1 MRPVVR
7 KKRFQLARA
16 VQHARY
22 GIVFPRSDLRADPGG
37 GRGVDFEEL
46 LCDLPKKTA

>member
-16 VQHARY
+16 VQHSRY

-37 GRGVDFEEL
+37 GWGVDFEEL
-46 LCDLPKKTA
+46 LCDASKKTA